1 MLRMNVCKHIRFVNH
16 MLKLN
21 NCILINVHISMLKG
35 QTKTHKYIC
44 RCNKLLRVLKKL
56 SVNSCLCPT

>member
-1 MLRMNVCKHIRFVNH
+1 MLRMNVCQHIPLVNH
-16 MLKLN
+16 MLKLY

-35 QTKTHKYIC
+35 QIKTHKYRC
-44 RCNKLLRVLKKL
+44 RCNKLLCVLKKL